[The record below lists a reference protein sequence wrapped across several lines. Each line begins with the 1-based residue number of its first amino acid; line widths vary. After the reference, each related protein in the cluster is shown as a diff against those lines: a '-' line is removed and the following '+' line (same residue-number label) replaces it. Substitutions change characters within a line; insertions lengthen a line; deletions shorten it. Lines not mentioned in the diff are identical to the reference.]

1 VVEAAGVES
10 GADIENIGVYEDL
23 PNVYRLIDIL
33 MLRLGKL
40 WHGALKMGGITFL
53 FLS

>member
-1 VVEAAGVES
+1 MVEAAGIES
-10 GADIENIGVYEDL
+10 EADITTIWVYANL